1 MGCGGSKKAAAPAEA
16 PKQKTLLD
24 ASAEKQVAENDT
36 VSMFL
41 DCIGSSECL
50 KVSDDSKLKVVDV
63 QGGPIGGWNN
73 RAYTDK
79 IRVGDIVLKMR
90 KVGAN
95 DWISDAA
102 QMLEAL
108 RKQGPF
114 EVAVGRGKQ
123 QAQEDPAPKE
133 AAAAVAP
140 VAAAPDAEQQKSEPA
155 TDAQAQNEDKSAV
168 QADSANT
175 EAATAT
181 DAPDAP
187 EELAVEISE
196 GKLAPNKACGGF
208 FGVC

>member
-24 ASAEKQVAENDT
+24 APAEKQVSEN

-50 KVSDDSKLKVVDV
+50 TVSDNSKLKVVDV

-79 IRVGDIVLKMR
+79 VRAGDIVLKMR
-90 KVGAN
+90 KVGAT

-102 QMLEAL
+102 EMLEAL

-114 EVAVGRGKQ
+114 EVAVTRGT
-123 QAQEDPAPKE
+123 QAQEDAAPKE
-133 AAAAVAP
+133 AAD
-140 VAAAPDAEQQKSEPA
+140 AAAPEGEQQKSEPA
-155 TDAQAQNEDKSAV
+155 ADAQAQNEDKSAV
-168 QADSANT
+168 QAESANT

-181 DAPDAP
+181 DAP
-187 EELAVEISE
+187 EELAVEVSE
-196 GKLAPNKACGGF
+196 GKLAPNKVCGGF